1 MPSLAEHACLVLIA
15 QGASHGWAVGSLL
28 TSAADLG
35 RVFTLSRPLTY
46 RAIDGL
52 VEAGLVRRKEG
63 SGSTRD
69 PARLTPTAA
78 GRRAAA
84 AWLDAPVSHM
94 RDVRVELMLK
104 LLLRERG
111 GLPLQPLLQAQLDA
125 LPFGQLV
132 HAGDDTD
139 LVAVWRREQ
148 ARSVQQFL
156 HSALAREQRQRE
168 DQR

>member
-1 MPSLAEHACLVLIA
+1 VPSLAEHACLVLIA

-28 TSAADLG
+28 APTGELG

-52 VEAGLVRRKEG
+52 VEAGLVRRKE
-63 SGSTRD
+63 STGSTRD
-69 PARLTPTAA
+69 PARLAATAS
-78 GRRAAA
+78 GRRASTT
-84 AWLDAPVSHM
+84 WLDAPVGHM

-111 GLPLQPLLQAQLDA
+111 GLPLQPLLRAQLAA
-125 LPFGQLV
+125 LPFDQLLR
-132 HAGDDTD
+132 AGDDAD

-148 ARSVQQFL
+148 ARAVQAFL
-156 HSALAREQRQRE
+156 RQALALERQGRE